1 MQIDAKNAKSTKIKT
16 LRRQL
21 LDKKMQKHKKSRTS
35 KKSKKIKI
43 ALSRQLLVLPT
54 CYYIIHLVQY
64 HSVLVDLYAPQNA
77 IMLLCNYA
85 IIPV

>member
-1 MQIDAKNAKSTKIKT
+1 MVSRNLNQLKFFIY
-16 LRRQL
+16 LFFLL
-21 LDKKMQKHKKSRTS
+21 LDTNARCLRLETFDQAEV
-35 KKSKKIKI
+35 KI

-64 HSVLVDLYAPQNA
+64 HSVLVVLYAPQNA
-77 IMLLCNYA
+77 IMLLYNYA

>member
-1 MQIDAKNAKSTKIKT
+1 MQKMQKCKKHQNKNSPAPAI
-16 LRRQL
+16 RQ
-21 LDKKMQKHKKSRTS
+21 KMQKHKKSRTS
-35 KKSKKIKI
+35 KKIKKIKI

-77 IMLLCNYA
+77 IMLLCNFA
-85 IIPV
+85 IIPI